1 MNKRSWQRLLL
12 SLLGVAVIGLCWFVA
27 VQHLY
32 TLKPEALASFTTITT
47 NAFYVI
53 GAIIIFM
60 VSGRLIYEWKNQTVS
75 QIIESGEQ
83 RYEEA
88 KRSYA
93 PKHFDNDE
101 IP

>member
-1 MNKRSWQRLLL
+1 MNRRSWQRLLL
-12 SLLGVAVIGLCWFVA
+12 SLLGVAVIGVCWYVA
-27 VQHLY
+27 IQHLY
-32 TLKPEALASFTTITT
+32 SLKPEALASFTTITT

-75 QIIESGEQ
+75 HIIEEGTQ
-83 RYEEA
+83 RFSEHKIE
-88 KRSYA
+88 R
-93 PKHFDNDE
+93 PRDHDDGE